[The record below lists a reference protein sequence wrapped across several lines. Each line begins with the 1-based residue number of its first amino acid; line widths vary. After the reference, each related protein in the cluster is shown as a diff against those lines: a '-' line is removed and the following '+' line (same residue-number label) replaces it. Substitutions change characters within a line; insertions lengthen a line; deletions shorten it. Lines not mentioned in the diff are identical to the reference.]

1 MVHISAAHKWNLVL
15 EDALNDST
23 PTSHNSLNSSTKGCR
38 YTSIAI
44 PGEVG
49 LGITS
54 DKIKEDLFMHIQGGR
69 LYGTNTTDHVL
80 CVVLMF
86 PYGLNPSTANPSLT
100 LRGSN
105 ANSTY
110 LSSNTFQ
117 ASESAGCLITSSFVQ
132 PVACHFILVASLDD
146 RKSRCNLGFK
156 GN

>member
-1 MVHISAAHKWNLVL
+1 MVHINAARNWNLVL
-15 EDALNDST
+15 EDVLNDST
-23 PTSHNSLNSSTKGCR
+23 PTSHSSLNSSTKVWK

-69 LYGTNTTDHVL
+69 LYGTNTTGHVL
-80 CVVLMF
+80 CMVLMF

-100 LRGSN
+100 LQGSD
-105 ANSTY
+105 ANSTC
-110 LSSNTFQ
+110 LSSNSFQ
-117 ASESAGCLITSSFVQ
+117 ALESAGCLITLSFVQ